1 MLFRSLD
8 GDGRPEAVGG
18 SGGYLLHAFNSDGVE
33 PAGFPKNT
41 MGWIASSPTL
51 GDLDGD
57 GKSDII
63 WRKTN
68 GELATWLMNGFTLV
82 GAPYYGTVST
92 DWVIAG
98 SGDFDGDGRSDILW
112 RNISGA
118 VGYWAMNGAAI
129 LSMPIL
135 GSAP

>member
-1 MLFRSLD
+1 MCS
-8 GDGRPEAVGG
+8 
-18 SGGYLLHAFNSDGVE
+18 SD
-33 PAGFPKNT
+33 
-41 MGWIASSPTL
+41 L
-51 GDLDGD
+51 
-57 GKSDII
+57 
-63 WRKTN
+63 
-68 GELATWLMNGFTLV
+68 
-82 GAPYYGTVST
+82 TVST